1 MNTTTTDG
9 KTAWKV
15 SVEGGYVTNVRTVC
29 ACGRTCE
36 CAGDERCNRC
46 QATAAAALKERVRLL
61 VASGAKARKLNKRI
75 HRASQKALL
84 AR

>member
-1 MNTTTTDG
+1 M
-9 KTAWKV
+9 
-15 SVEGGYVTNVRTVC
+15 TNVRTVC

-61 VASGAKARKLNKRI
+61 VAEGAEARELNARI
-75 HRASQKALL
+75 RRATQKALL

>member
-1 MNTTTTDG
+1 MNTTTADG
-9 KTAWKV
+9 GKAWRV
-15 SVEGGYVTNVRTVC
+15 SVEGGYMTNVRTVC

-46 QATAAAALKERVRLL
+46 QAKAAADLKERVRLL
-61 VASGAKARKLNKRI
+61 VAGGAEARKLNTRM
-75 HRASQKALL
+75 HRASRKALL